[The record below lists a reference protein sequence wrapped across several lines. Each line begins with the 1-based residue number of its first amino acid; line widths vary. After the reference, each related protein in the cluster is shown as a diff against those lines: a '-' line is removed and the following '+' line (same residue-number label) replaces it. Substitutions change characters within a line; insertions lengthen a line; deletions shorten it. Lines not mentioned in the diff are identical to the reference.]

1 MINLL
6 LTNINWDAVSG
17 VLGGM
22 QTIITGFVAWYG
34 YKKYLSEETIE
45 PSDER
50 IQIFVTSKQTTEL
63 RVTDSGLECHIFDI
77 RNGRGGH
84 QWTQSKAQ
92 CTNVK
97 VTSNATS
104 SKAGRVT
111 IGDRK
116 QWLYSHKL
124 WQNPADLENA
134 IMKLVEQI

>member
-1 MINLL
+1 MSEPS
-6 LTNINWDAVSG
+6 NWEIAASISTMV
-17 VLGGM
+17 
-22 QTIITGFVAWYG
+22 QTTIAGFVAWYG
-34 YKKYLSEETIE
+34 YRKYLSEETIE

-63 RVTDSGLECHIFDI
+63 RVTDRGLECHIFDI

-111 IGDRK
+111 IGARK